1 MPVARWPSVSVV
13 IPMRDAETTIGE
25 QLAALAAQSY
35 VGEWEVIVADNG
47 SIDRSAEV
55 ARSWKG
61 RIPALQVIDASARA
75 GSPFARNLGV
85 SLAAGDVVLM
95 CDADDVVGEGWITA
109 LVGGLRSYDVA
120 RGVNEYATLNSP
132 RVLEWHKPI
141 YRRSATRPVALE
153 IFVAGGIGVP
163 GGNFAISAAL
173 YAALGG
179 YSEGLQW
186 GDADFSLRVAD
197 AGLEV
202 GTVPE
207 AVVAVRLRSDLRSA
221 ILQAFSRGGSL
232 AGVWASNPGFRPR
245 GLGLARL
252 AAGSAT
258 WLATRL
264 PLAVVSSATRGRWLI
279 KAALHVGWLSTRLG
293 LRRSPAA
300 A

>member
-1 MPVARWPSVSVV
+1 MPITSWPSVSVV
-13 IPMRDAETTIGE
+13 IPMRDAETTIAE
-25 QLAALAAQSY
+25 QLTALAAQSY
-35 VGEWEVIVADNG
+35 AGEWEVIVADNG

-120 RGVNEYATLNSP
+120 RGVNEYATLNP
-132 RVLEWHKPI
+132 TRVIEWHKPI
-141 YRRSATRPVALE
+141 YRRSATRPVAPE
-153 IFVAGGIGVP
+153 IGVP

-173 YAALGG
+173 YVALGG
-179 YSEGLQW
+179 YSEDLQW
-186 GDADFSLRVAD
+186 GDTDFSLRVAV

-221 ILQAFSRGGSL
+221 ISQAFSRGGNL

-245 GLGLARL
+245 GLGLARF
-252 AAGSAT
+252 AAVYAT

-264 PLAVVSSATRGRWLI
+264 PLAVVSSATRGRRLI
-279 KAALHVGWLSTRLG
+279 KAALCIGWLSTRLG